1 MDDGSLFGK
10 IADVLKAWN
19 IIKEVGPELGL
30 FVNLQKCELIS
41 SDHVVPA
48 MFLMTLSLKS
58 SRFRMGI

>member
-41 SDHVVPA
+41 SCGTCDVLDDFEPEII
-48 MFLMTLSLKS
+48 K
-58 SRFRMGI
+58 I